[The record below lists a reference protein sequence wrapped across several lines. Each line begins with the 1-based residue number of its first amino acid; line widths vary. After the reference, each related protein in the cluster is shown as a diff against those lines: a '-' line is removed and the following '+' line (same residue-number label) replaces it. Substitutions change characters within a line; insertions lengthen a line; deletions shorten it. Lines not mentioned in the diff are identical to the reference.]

1 MNNRPF
7 LTITFG
13 YLIGIIYGLYLVT
26 SIAFYIAILISMLI
40 IIYLKRY
47 KINKYINLFIKKENI
62 LIFMISFVISFG
74 ITSILNYKY
83 NKLFIGIDKC
93 EGIAIIE
100 EQTKQKDNYNQYK
113 IKIYELNNNNKY
125 KNTNVLLNTKLDL
138 ESGSQIKF
146 KGEFKQGE
154 ESRNY
159 RGFNYKQYLKSNGI
173 YGTIT
178 SSNITIIKEK
188 SYNVGAIISNCRKY
202 AINVIKSNFEDEN
215 NANILLG
222 ILIGNDDNILKSQKE
237 AYRKSSLSHIMA
249 VSGLHVSFVIIGI
262 NKFFGLIKISK
273 KYKNIIIIIFLIFF
287 CLLVGSTPSVK
298 RACIMAILAVIA
310 RLII

>member
-7 LTITFG
+7 LTITLG
-13 YLIGIIYGLYLVT
+13 YVIGIIYGLYLIT
-26 SIAFYIAILISMLI
+26 SIAFYIIILICILI
-40 IIYLKRY
+40 LIYLKKY

-62 LIFMISFVISFG
+62 LIFIISFVISFG

-83 NKLFIGIDKC
+83 DKLFIGIDKC
-93 EGIAIIE
+93 EGIAIVE

-125 KNTNVLLNTKLDL
+125 KNIRVLLNTKLDL

-146 KGEFKQGE
+146 KGEFKKAE

-159 RGFNYKQYLKSNGI
+159 KGFNYKQYLKSNGI
-173 YGTIT
+173 YGTIG
-178 SSNITIIKEK
+178 SNSITIANKK
-188 SYNVGAIISNCRKY
+188 SYNIGTIISSCRKY
-202 AINVIKSNFEDEN
+202 VINVIKNNFKDEN

-222 ILIGNDDNILKSQKE
+222 ILIGNDDNILENQKE

-249 VSGLHVSFVIIGI
+249 VSGLHVSFVIVGI
-262 NKFFGLIKISK
+262 SKFLSIISISK
-273 KYKNIIIIIFLIFF
+273 KSKKIIIIII
-287 CLLVGSTPSVK
+287 LVFIGRK
-298 RACIMAILAVIA
+298 HAISKKGMYNGYTYANITE
-310 RLII
+310 